1 MYTIV
6 LTENDI
12 VSADNN
18 SLEYTLPP
26 GTHFEKASIA
36 LASVHMYYSW
46 NNISSSL
53 GNNTMTIT
61 IPPLVNNAAG
71 ELVNENAVEQ
81 TLTITFP
88 DGMYDFQDLEYFLQ
102 QTFINQKLYLIDNTT
117 GENVYFFQLQI
128 NPTRYACQINL
139 WAMPT
144 HLDTSKYAEP
154 PGGFA
159 GVSMFPAAFT
169 AADGAVVYPVLGYNV
184 GTSLLSKTIGAPFT
198 VSAPGY
204 STQASASWAASPANY
219 CTTAYPAGAIS
230 FLSQKVP
237 DIQPNN
243 VIFLN
248 CNLLSNRY
256 AQINTAFL
264 AAIPADV
271 GFGELI
277 TVQPPS
283 YAFMHLNAGYAS
295 KLRFYF
301 TTKTNAPIAIKD
313 SNMVITLIIKDQS
326 SDMHNLAASLPGG
339 VSPSL
344 LSQEMARHPF
354 NNNSQSQHTT
364 VGRR

>member
-12 VSADNN
+12 VNADNN

-26 GTHFEKASIA
+26 GTHFEKASLA

-46 NNISSSL
+46 DNISSSL

-61 IPPLVNNAAG
+61 VPPLVNDATG
-71 ELVNENAVEQ
+71 QPVNSDPAQ
-81 TLTITFP
+81 TFTITFP
-88 DGMYDFQDLEYFLQ
+88 NGMYDYQDLEYFLQ
-102 QTFINQKLYLIDNTT
+102 QTFIQRKLYLIDNTT

-144 HLDTSKYAEP
+144 YLDTSKYSEP
-154 PGGFA
+154 EGGFF
-159 GVSMFPAAFT
+159 GVSLFPAVET
-169 AADGAVVYPVLGYNV
+169 AGDGAIVYPVLGYNV
-184 GTSLLSKTIGAPFT
+184 GLGTFVKTVGAPFVT
-198 VSAPGY
+198 SSPGY
-204 STQASASWAASPANY
+204 STAASSFWDSSPINY
-219 CTTAYPAGAIS
+219 CTTAFPAGAIS
-230 FLSQKVP
+230 FLSTKAP

-256 AQINTAFL
+256 AQVNTAFL
-264 AAIPADV
+264 APIPADV

-277 TVQPPS
+277 TVEPPS

-295 KLRFYF
+295 KLRFTF
-301 TTKTNAPIAIKD
+301 TTKNNAPIVIKD
-313 SNMVITLIIKDQS
+313 GNMVITLIIKDQS
-326 SDMHNLAASLPGG
+326 SEMQNMAASLPGG
-339 VSPSL
+339 VSQSPM
-344 LSQEMARHPF
+344 SQEYARHPF
-354 NNNSQSQHTT
+354 NNNASSQHMTL
-364 VGRR
+364 GRR